1 MHVIDNLT
9 ISVQAGNGGNG
20 CVSFRR
26 ERFAPKGGPNG
37 GDGGR
42 GASVVARATGTVTTL
57 DHLRRSGPWKAAH
70 GGHGQ
75 GTDKHG
81 KTAPDLVL
89 DVPLGT
95 VVFREDGTV
104 VGEAVQEGEQVVLA
118 AGGRGGRGNRHFA
131 TSVHKTPRF
140 AEEGEAGEGGRFR
153 LEVRMLAD
161 VGIVGL
167 PNVGK
172 SSLLAAVSHARPRIG
187 AYAFST
193 VEPELGVVEHG
204 FDRLVWMDI
213 PGLLEGASQGV
224 GMGERFLQ
232 HIMRTRVL
240 VHVVSAESTDPAADI
255 AIVERE
261 IAAYSDELPKRPRV
275 FAVNKMDLPDAAEQK
290 ETIRRALAPLGKK
303 VFFISTF
310 SGEGLEALRAAVYQL
325 AQEPARAP
333 EPPVTAGEEPERE
346 PEFVFRPLEAKT
358 THTVRRE
365 DGVFVLEG
373 RYLPRVVVAPH
384 TSEHVYQYLLRE
396 RIRRT
401 RWRRALEQAGVKTGD
416 KVRVGADEIE
426 W

>member
-9 ISVQAGNGGNG
+9 INVQAGNGGNG

-42 GASVVARATGTVTTL
+42 GASVVARATGAVTTL
-57 DHLRRSGPWKAAH
+57 DHLRRSGPWKAPH

-81 KTAPDLVL
+81 KTAADLVL

-95 VVFREDGTV
+95 VVFREDDSM
-104 VGEAVQEGEQVVLA
+104 VGEAIEEGQQVVLA

-131 TSVHKTPRF
+131 TSMHKTPRF
-140 AEEGEAGEGGRFR
+140 AEEGEAGEAGRFR

-172 SSLLAAVSHARPRIG
+172 SSLLAAVSHARPKIG

-204 FDRLVWMDI
+204 YERLVWMDI

-240 VHVVSAESTDPAADI
+240 VHVVSADSTDPMADI
-255 AIVERE
+255 KVVERE
-261 IAAYSDELPKRPRV
+261 IAAYSDELPKRPRLFV
-275 FAVNKMDLPDAAEQK
+275 VNKMDLPEAPERKDDL
-290 ETIRRALAPLGKK
+290 RLALAPLGKK
-303 VFFISTF
+303 VFFISTVT
-310 SGEGLEALRAAVYQL
+310 GEGLEALREAVYEL
-325 AQEPARAP
+325 AHQPVMPAVP
-333 EPPVTAGEEPERE
+333 EVAVEAGEDE

-358 THTVRRE
+358 NHIVRRE
-365 DGVFVLEG
+365 EGIFVLEG

-396 RIRRT
+396 RLRRT
-401 RWRRALEQAGVKTGD
+401 RWRRALEQAGVKAGD

>member
-1 MHVIDNLT
+1 MIDNLN
-9 ISVQAGNGGNG
+9 INIQAGSGGNG

-42 GASVVARATGTVTTL
+42 GGSVVARATGAVTTL
-57 DHLRRSGPWKAAH
+57 DHLRRSGPWKALH

-81 KTAPDLVL
+81 KTAPDLTL
-89 DVPLGT
+89 DVPVGT
-95 VVFREDGTV
+95 VIYREDDSVLGEV
-104 VGEAVQEGEQVVLA
+104 VAEGEQVVMA
-118 AGGRGGRGNRHFA
+118 GGGRGGRGNRHFA

-140 AEEGEAGEGGRFR
+140 AEEGERGEGGRFR

-187 AYAFST
+187 AFAFST

-204 FDRLVWMDI
+204 YERLVWMDI
-213 PGLLEGASQGV
+213 PGLLEGASEGV

-240 VHVVSAESTDPAADI
+240 VHVVTIDSDDPAADI
-255 AIVERE
+255 AVVERE
-261 IAAYSDELPKRPRV
+261 IGLYSDELPRRPRI
-275 FAVNKMDLPDAAEQK
+275 FAVNKMDLPGATKKQAK
-290 ETIRRALAPLGKK
+290 IRRALAGFGKK
-303 VFFISTF
+303 VFFISAA
-310 SGEGLEALRAAVYQL
+310 SGLGLEALREAVYEL
-325 AQEPARAP
+325 VHERPAV
-333 EPPVTAGEEPERE
+333 PPVVIPAEEAEDGEE
-346 PEFVFRPLEAKT
+346 EFVFRPLETKT
-358 THTVRRE
+358 NHIVRRE
-365 DGVFVLEG
+365 EGVFVLEG

-401 RWRRALEQAGVKTGD
+401 RWKRALEQAGVKIGD